1 MSLIQ
6 KYKVEFIFKFKNDS
20 KLSAKVQE
28 KMSLIKE
35 WMSSSTDTKNFKV
48 KISKD
53 IKLNANK
60 WHRKRFITDVEKV
73 KKKINSNLNMYSKL
87 NYEKITEDFLK
98 LKINSEE
105 MINYLMSMV
114 IYKYKNDYMNDTW
127 NYLINKL
134 IFCNVN
140 KWKIGDK
147 YLCERILNKVQD
159 DFEKI
164 INSNYQESLEE
175 YYKNSIE
182 DFYKIKKKNYGLMKL
197 IAEFF
202 NYNLISKDIITYIL
216 EKLTLD
222 YNKNYELELGITLV
236 NYLFKYINESE
247 KSKFID
253 YFSLY
258 LKNKNLNK
266 KIKFMIYDF
275 IESNENKKIAQVKEV
290 KKSNYMTDDQVEA
303 KIRSNIN
310 DYLEE
315 ENIKEFLD
323 GISKI
328 HLPNKSNKV
337 VYYWILYI
345 LENGSNKEVAIKLLH
360 SCIQKRIIKYNTLKY
375 GLIEFISDYDDYKWD
390 YNNLDIVLK
399 ELVLSLRKNKFLSY
413 DNIKFIVN
421 KGNANLS
428 NLFLNKN

>member
-20 KLSAKVQE
+20 KLSTKVQE

>member
-20 KLSAKVQE
+20 KLSAKVQD
-28 KMSLIKE
+28 KMELVKE
-35 WMSSSTDTKNFKV
+35 MMVSSTDSKNFKV
-48 KISKD
+48 KVSKD

-60 WHRKRFITDVEKV
+60 WHRKRFITDVEKI

-87 NYEKITEDFLK
+87 NYKKISEDFLK

-127 NYLINKL
+127 NHLINKL
-134 IFCNVN
+134 VFCNVN

-147 YLCERILNKVQD
+147 YLSQRILDKVQD

-175 YYKNSIE
+175 YYETSIE
-182 DFYKIKKKNYGLMKL
+182 EFYKIKKKNYGLMKL

-202 NYNLISKDIITYIL
+202 SFNLISKDIITFIL

-222 YNKNYELELGITLV
+222 VNKNYELELGITLV
-236 NYLFKYINESE
+236 NYLFKYISNDE
-247 KSKFID
+247 KIKFID
-253 YFSLY
+253 YFSIY

-266 KIKFMIYDF
+266 KIKFMILDF
-275 IESNENKKIAQVKEV
+275 IENNETKKIITKEV
-290 KKSNYMTDDQVEA
+290 KKSNYMSDEQVEA

-310 DYLEE
+310 DYLD
-315 ENIKEFLD
+315 ENNLKEFLES
-323 GISKI
+323 ISKI
-328 HLPNKSNKV
+328 NLPNKSNKI

-345 LENGSNKEVAIKLLH
+345 LENGKNMEVAIKLLH
-360 SCIQKRIIKYNTLKY
+360 NCIQKRIIKYNTLKY
-375 GLIEFISDYDDYKWD
+375 GLIEFISDYDDFKWD
-390 YNNLDIVLK
+390 YVNLDSVLK
-399 ELVLSLRKNKFLSY
+399 EVILSCKKNRFLSY

-421 KGNANLS
+421 KGNPNLT
-428 NLFLNKN
+428 NLLLSK